1 MSDFPPSPSLGAD
14 AAADDAGRSGEPV
27 PPELLEWDL
36 EPISSSFEQA
46 ASLLSSEGLTILTN
60 LPALAGEEQSAVS
73 GNGGKSNLCKIKILS
88 LN

>member
-1 MSDFPPSPSLGAD
+1 MSDFPPSRSLGAD

-73 GNGGKSNLCKIKILS
+73 GNGGKSNLCKIKLLS